1 MNMQNMI
8 SQLMASSN
16 PMQMMMSLLNP
27 QGKQALNS
35 FKNKNKEQQAEEL
48 AKLCNE
54 NGITKEQLQQIIGMV
69 K

>member
-1 MNMQNMI
+1 
-8 SQLMASSN
+8 
-16 PMQMMMSLLNP
+16 MQMMMSLLNP
-27 QGKQALNS
+27 QGEQALNS

-69 K
+69 KR